1 MRCVEADAIMHVH
14 ILIHVSKR
22 TTLILH
28 SFPSLAFL
36 CIVAHYCIHAST
48 VKTPPSG
55 SIPTPSASKTTAFPP
70 QFTSKSSVLV
80 NSSPSQSSKA
90 LPLETKVP
98 SKAFSAIKQAS
109 GAHANSFYGVGG
121 AAAEAG
127 GAASDDSTSNSDNNL
142 KSIEVPSLL
151 LKLIA
156 RSMMKLLF
164 MYFL

>member
-1 MRCVEADAIMHVH
+1 MAAMRCVEADAIMHAH
-14 ILIHVSKR
+14 ILIHVSKL

-36 CIVAHYCIHAST
+36 CIVAHYCIPAST

-70 QFTSKSSVLV
+70 QFTSKSSGLV

-90 LPLETKVP
+90 LPPETKVP
-98 SKAFSAIKQAS
+98 STAISAIKQAS

-121 AAAEAG
+121 AA
-127 GAASDDSTSNSDNNL
+127 SDDSTSNSDNNF

-151 LKLIA
+151 LKRIA

-164 MYFL
+164 MYFI